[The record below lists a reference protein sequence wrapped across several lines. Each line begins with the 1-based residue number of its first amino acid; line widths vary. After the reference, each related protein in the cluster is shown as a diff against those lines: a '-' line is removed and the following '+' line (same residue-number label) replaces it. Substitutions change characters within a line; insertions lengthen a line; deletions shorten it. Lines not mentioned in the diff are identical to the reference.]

1 MLISDFKGEKM
12 QLLEDVLSFV
22 NKILDTRIEEDSK
35 TTESLEIQSSNKEL
49 LIRADIERDTEKSIV
64 KLSIIKNNVSIWSY
78 SFLFYDDISEEER
91 EDILLGID
99 YSLKR
104 NLDSSSL

>member
-1 MLISDFKGEKM
+1 M
-12 QLLEDVLSFV
+12 QLLENVFSFV
-22 NKILDTRIEEDSK
+22 NKILDTRLEDNSR
-35 TTESLEIQSSNKEL
+35 TTESLEIQSKL
-49 LIRADIERDTEKSIV
+49 FLKADIERDTEKSIV
-64 KLSIIKNNVSIWSY
+64 ELSIVKNNVSIWTY

-91 EDILLGID
+91 EDILLGLD

>member
-1 MLISDFKGEKM
+1 M
-12 QLLEDVLSFV
+12 QLLENVFSFV
-22 NKILDTRIEEDSK
+22 NKILDTRLEDNSR
-35 TTESLEIQSSNKEL
+35 TTESLEIQSSSTEL
-49 LIRADIERDTEKSIV
+49 LLRADIERDTEKSIV
-64 KLSIIKNNVSIWSY
+64 ELSIVKNNVSIWSY

-91 EDILLGID
+91 EDILLGLD

>member
-1 MLISDFKGEKM
+1 M
-12 QLLEDVLSFV
+12 QLLEDVFSFV

-35 TTESLEIQSSNKEL
+35 TTESLEIQSSSKEL
-49 LIRADIERDTEKSIV
+49 IIRADIERDTEKSIV
-64 KLSIIKNNVSIWSY
+64 ELSIVKNNVSIWSY

-91 EDILLGID
+91 EDVLLGID

>member
-1 MLISDFKGEKM
+1 M
-12 QLLEDVLSFV
+12 QLLEDVFSFV
-22 NKILDTRIEEDSK
+22 NRILDTRIEEDSK
-35 TTESLEIQSSNKEL
+35 TTESLEIQSSSKEL
-49 LIRADIERDTEKSIV
+49 FIKADIERDDEKSV
-64 KLSIIKNNVSIWSY
+64 VELSIIKNNVSIWTY

-91 EDILLGID
+91 EDILLGLD

>member
-1 MLISDFKGEKM
+1 M
-12 QLLEDVLSFV
+12 QLLEDVFSFV
-22 NKILDTRIEEDSK
+22 NRILDIRLEDNSRA
-35 TTESLEIQSSNKEL
+35 TESLEIQSKL
-49 LIRADIERDTEKSIV
+49 LLKADIERDTEKSIV
-64 KLSIIKNNVSIWSY
+64 ELSIVKNNVSIWSY

-91 EDILLGID
+91 EDILLGLD

>member
-1 MLISDFKGEKM
+1 M
-12 QLLEDVLSFV
+12 QLLEDVFSFV
-22 NKILDTRIEEDSK
+22 NTILDTRIEEDSK
-35 TTESLEIQSSNKEL
+35 TTESLEIQSTNKEL
-49 LIRADIERDTEKSIV
+49 LIKADIERDAEKSIV
-64 KLSIIKNNVSIWSY
+64 ELSIVKNDVSIWTY
-78 SFLFYDDISEEER
+78 SFLFYDDLSEEER

>member
-1 MLISDFKGEKM
+1 M
-12 QLLEDVLSFV
+12 QLLEDVFSFV

-35 TTESLEIQSSNKEL
+35 TIESLEIQSSNKEL

-64 KLSIIKNNVSIWSY
+64 ELSIVKNDVSIWTY

-91 EDILLGID
+91 EDILLGLD

-104 NLDSSSL
+104 NLDSSKL